1 MRCEGIIES
10 GLLHRHEILSLVGA
24 ELRLAAA
31 DRVGQVAEHQ
41 VGLARQLPLADLAG
55 GLAQQAHLL
64 DVLPDVEL
72 VGAGAH
78 LHHSHYKGTK
88 NILDY
93 QIFLEL
99 FSSFLC

>member
-31 DRVGQVAEHQ
+31 DFVGQVAEHQ
-41 VGLARQLPLADLAG
+41 VGLA
-55 GLAQQAHLL
+55 
-64 DVLPDVEL
+64 
-72 VGAGAH
+72 
-78 LHHSHYKGTK
+78 K

-99 FSSFLC
+99 FSSFLF